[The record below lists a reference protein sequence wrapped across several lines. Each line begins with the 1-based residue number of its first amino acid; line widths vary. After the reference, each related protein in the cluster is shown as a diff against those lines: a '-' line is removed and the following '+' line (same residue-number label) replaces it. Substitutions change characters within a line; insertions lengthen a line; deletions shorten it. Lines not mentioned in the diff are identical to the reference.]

1 MGVACTCFAG
11 IMFRFGSIQQSALR
25 SQRCFICFELT
36 NHKLSDVVCTEAGND
51 GLCTLVCLTEAG
63 NPVWVQV
70 CSDLWAAAAAA

>member
-1 MGVACTCFAG
+1 M
-11 IMFRFGSIQQSALR
+11 
-25 SQRCFICFELT
+25 
-36 NHKLSDVVCTEAGND
+36 SDVVCTEAVND